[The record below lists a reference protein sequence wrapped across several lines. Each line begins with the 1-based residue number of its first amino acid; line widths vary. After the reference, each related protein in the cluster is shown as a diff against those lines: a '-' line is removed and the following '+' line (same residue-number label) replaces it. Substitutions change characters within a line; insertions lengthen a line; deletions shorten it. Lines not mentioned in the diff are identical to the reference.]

1 MKLRRWI
8 SAGAVAVATAAALNA
23 MPATASRPYDPTAQ
37 TLAALGQRHGLHI
50 GTAVNATALNDASD
64 PRYRQLVTSEFS
76 SVTAE
81 NAMKWESLE
90 PTRGTYDWAA
100 ADQLVE
106 FAKRNRQSVRGH
118 VLVWH
123 NQLPAWLTSGVADGT
138 ISKQELRELLRKHI
152 TTVVNHYKGKIWQW
166 DVVNEAVS
174 DPWDTPSTL
183 HYKGFWA
190 ENLGPGYIAD
200 AFRWA
205 RAADP
210 KALLFYNDYNL
221 EAFGSG
227 NPADD
232 KTQFV
237 YDMAKGLRA
246 QGVPIDGIG
255 SQGHL
260 GTQYGNFDT
269 LQVTAALKRFAALGL
284 ATAFTEVDVRS
295 EMTEAVRAGNS
306 AEINPRSAGVG
317 RQLQR
322 ADEGMPRGPH
332 LPVVHRL
339 GFQRQVL
346 VGAGVVQRPA
356 GGSGHHLRRELPA
369 QAGVPGA
376 EVRPDRRRSA
386 VRPAAHRA
394 QAAPL
399 NGHGSCG
406 VHPPR
411 TARVSAARPQSVGR
425 SGRMNVLS

>member
-1 MKLRRWI
+1 MKPRRWI
-8 SAGAVAVATAAALNA
+8 SVGAVAVATAAALNA
-23 MPATASRPYDPTAQ
+23 VPATASRPYDPTAQ
-37 TLAALGQRHGLHI
+37 TLGALGQRHGLHI

-64 PRYRQLVTSEFS
+64 PQYRRLAATEFS

-100 ADQLVE
+100 ADQLIE

-123 NQLPAWLTSGVADGT
+123 NQLPAWLTSGVADGS
-138 ISKQELRELLRKHI
+138 ISKQELRDLLRKHI
-152 TTVVNHYKGKIWQW
+152 TTVVSRYKGKIWQW

-190 ENLGPGYIAD
+190 QNLGPDYIAD

-210 KALLFYNDYNL
+210 KALLFYNDYNI

-246 QGVPIDGIG
+246 KGVPIDGVG
-255 SQGHL
+255 AQGHL

-269 LQVTAALKRFAALGL
+269 LQVTAALKRFAGLGL

-295 EMTEAVRAGNS
+295 EMTEAVHAGNS
-306 AEINPRSAGVG
+306 AEINPRLQASAANFSVLMKACLAVRTCLSYTVWGFSDKYSWVPEWFS
-317 RQLQR
+317 
-322 ADEGMPRGPH
+322 DPPEGMATIYDENYQPKRAYHEIKSDLIFAGPPYVLPRIAPK
-332 LPVVHRL
+332 P
-339 GFQRQVL
+339 
-346 VGAGVVQRPA
+346 
-356 GGSGHHLRRELPA
+356 RR
-369 QAGVPGA
+369 
-376 EVRPDRRRSA
+376 
-386 VRPAAHRA
+386 
-394 QAAPL
+394 
-399 NGHGSCG
+399 
-406 VHPPR
+406 
-411 TARVSAARPQSVGR
+411 
-425 SGRMNVLS
+425 

>member
-8 SAGAVAVATAAALNA
+8 TVGAVAVATAAAVNTL
-23 MPATASRPYDPTAQ
+23 PATANRPYDPTAQ
-37 TLAALGQRHGLHI
+37 TLGALGLRHGLQV
-50 GTAVNATALNDASD
+50 GTAVDLAALNDAND
-64 PRYRQLVTSEFS
+64 PEYRRLAASEFS

-90 PTRGTYDWAA
+90 PTRGAYDWAA

-106 FAKRNRQSVRGH
+106 FAKRNGQSVRGH

-123 NQLPAWLTSGVADGT
+123 NQLPAWLTSGVADGSIT
-138 ISKQELRELLRKHI
+138 KQELRELLRKHI
-152 TTVVNHYKGKIWQW
+152 TTVVNRYKGKIWQW

-190 ENLGPGYIAD
+190 QNLGPGYIAD

-210 KALLFYNDYNL
+210 RALLFYNDYNI

-237 YDMAKGLRA
+237 HDMVKGLLA
-246 QGVPIDGIG
+246 QRVPIDGVG

-260 GTQYGNFDT
+260 GTQYGNYDT
-269 LQVTAALKRFAALGL
+269 LQVTAALKKFAALGV

-295 EMTEAVRAGNS
+295 ELTEGVQAGNS
-306 AEINPRSAGVG
+306 AEINPR
-317 RQLQR
+317 LQ
-322 ADEGMPRGPH
+322 AAAAN
-332 LPVVHRL
+332 
-339 GFQRQVL
+339 FSVL
-346 VGAGVVQRPA
+346 MKAC
-356 GGSGHHLRRELPA
+356 L
-369 QAGVPGA
+369 
-376 EVRPDRRRSA
+376 A
-386 VRPAAHRA
+386 VRSCLSYTVWGFTDRHSWVPDWFNDPPQGMATIYDENYQPKRA
-394 QAAPL
+394 YQELKSDLIFAGPPYVLPRVAPR
-399 NGHGSCG
+399 
-406 VHPPR
+406 PR
-411 TARVSAARPQSVGR
+411 R
-425 SGRMNVLS
+425 

>member
-1 MKLRRWI
+1 MKPRRWI
-8 SAGAVAVATAAALNA
+8 SAGVVAVATAAALNA

-37 TLAALGQRHGLHI
+37 TLAALGQRHGLKI

-64 PRYRQLVTSEFS
+64 PQYRRLAASEFS

-106 FAKRNRQSVRGH
+106 FAKRNRQAVRGH

-123 NQLPAWLTSGVADGT
+123 SQLPAWLTSGVADGS

-152 TTVVNHYKGKIWQW
+152 TTVVKRYQGRIWQW

-190 ENLGPGYIAD
+190 QNLGPDYIAD

-210 KALLFYNDYNL
+210 KALLFYNDYNI

-246 QGVPIDGIG
+246 QGVPIDGVG

-269 LQVTAALKRFAALGL
+269 LQVTAALKRFAGLGL

-306 AEINPRSAGVG
+306 AEINPRLQASA
-317 RQLQR
+317 
-322 ADEGMPRGPH
+322 AN
-332 LPVVHRL
+332 
-339 GFQRQVL
+339 FSVL
-346 VGAGVVQRPA
+346 MKAC
-356 GGSGHHLRRELPA
+356 L
-369 QAGVPGA
+369 
-376 EVRPDRRRSA
+376 A
-386 VRPAAHRA
+386 VRTCLSYTVWGFSDKYSWVPEWFNDPPEGLATIYDENYQPKRAYQELKSDLIFAGPPYVLPRVAPRPHR
-394 QAAPL
+394 
-399 NGHGSCG
+399 
-406 VHPPR
+406 
-411 TARVSAARPQSVGR
+411 
-425 SGRMNVLS
+425 

>member
-1 MKLRRWI
+1 MKPRRWI
-8 SAGAVAVATAAALNA
+8 SVGAVAVATAAALNA
-23 MPATASRPYDPTAQ
+23 VPATASRPYDPTAQ
-37 TLAALGQRHGLHI
+37 TLGALGQRHGLHI

-64 PRYRQLVTSEFS
+64 PQYRRLAATEFS

-100 ADQLVE
+100 ADQLIE

-123 NQLPAWLTSGVADGT
+123 NQLPAWLTSGVADGS
-138 ISKQELRELLRKHI
+138 ISKQELRDLLRKHI
-152 TTVVNHYKGKIWQW
+152 TTVVSRYKGKIWQW

-190 ENLGPGYIAD
+190 QNLGPDYIAD

-210 KALLFYNDYNL
+210 KALLFYNDYNI

-246 QGVPIDGIG
+246 KGVPIDGVG
-255 SQGHL
+255 AQGHL

-269 LQVTAALKRFAALGL
+269 LQVTAALKRFAGLGL

-306 AEINPRSAGVG
+306 AEINPRLQASAANFSVLMKACLAVRTCLSYTVWGFSDKYSWVPEWFS
-317 RQLQR
+317 
-322 ADEGMPRGPH
+322 DPPEGMAIIYDENYQPKRAYHEIKSDLIFAGPPYVLPRIAP
-332 LPVVHRL
+332 
-339 GFQRQVL
+339 
-346 VGAGVVQRPA
+346 RP
-356 GGSGHHLRRELPA
+356 RR
-369 QAGVPGA
+369 
-376 EVRPDRRRSA
+376 
-386 VRPAAHRA
+386 
-394 QAAPL
+394 
-399 NGHGSCG
+399 
-406 VHPPR
+406 
-411 TARVSAARPQSVGR
+411 
-425 SGRMNVLS
+425 